1 VFTRKPEGG
10 EAAFVRVAAFDGA
23 WLEEV

>member
-10 EAAFVRVAAFDGA
+10 EAAFVRVVAFDGA